1 MQTSHRSY
9 EIVLNPDS
17 TQLESLDAFAC
28 KWNQEQRRFY
38 KAQQANPNLD
48 LNQYKRDF
56 IAKTKLTGRHFNSL
70 RDDLKAKKD
79 SVFELIKSRLEDL
92 KDRLPKLNKT
102 IKSLSH
108 RSNRLNA
115 KDKQCLFNKIRKLK
129 QTEHT
134 IQELENALKQ
144 KDAQICFGSRRLFQA
159 QFNHQALNKN
169 NPNQFENFQNWL
181 ETWQLSRSSTFCMI
195 GSKDESFGNSNCQL
209 KLDASDAE
217 SGILQ
222 INTGTEK
229 LKVPVTLKYGSEFIQ
244 AGLKN
249 TQALTYRFNRDSKT
263 NHWRVRVSLDVAQ
276 VKPAIKTFEHI
287 GVVSVDINSDHL
299 AVVNLDRFGNV
310 LQRITIDLNLYGKST
325 EQAKAITGDAI
336 KELIQ
341 YAEAQCKPIVI
352 EDLNFEQKRRN
363 LKSSDS
369 ARYKRMLSSFSYN
382 RIINLIRARAMDK
395 GIRLT
400 QVNPAY
406 TSQIGRLKY
415 MHRLAL
421 SSHHAAAM
429 VIGRLG
435 MKFQE
440 KLFKVAQAHTTHAVP
455 ARNQYKSRCA
465 YLKAVFSKIRAHEVQ
480 SSKTDKAELN
490 LNDSTFGS
498 LPSPTCRLSDHGDFR
513 FVNDTSLVSVAVSLA

>member
-1 MQTSHRSY
+1 MQSSHRSY
-9 EIVLNPDS
+9 EIVINPDS
-17 TQLESLDAFAC
+17 TQLESLENFAC

-79 SVFELIKSRLEDL
+79 SVFELMKSRLEDL

-108 RSNRLNA
+108 RSNRLSI
-115 KDKQCLFNKIRKLK
+115 KDKQSLFNKTRKLN
-129 QTEHT
+129 QTQHQ
-134 IQELENALKQ
+134 IQELEQALKQ
-144 KDAQICFGSRRLFQA
+144 KDAQLCFGSKRLFQA
-159 QFNHQALNKN
+159 QFNHQQLNKN
-169 NPNQFENFQNWL
+169 NPNQFENFNTWL
-181 ETWQLSRSSTFCMI
+181 DAWKSARTATFCMI

-209 KLDASDAE
+209 KLDTTDAV

-249 TQALTYRFNRDSKT
+249 SQALTYRFNRDTK
-263 NHWRVRVSLDVAQ
+263 NNRWRVRVSLDVAQ
-276 VKPAIKTFEHI
+276 VKTEIKTYKQI
-287 GVVSVDINSDHL
+287 GVVAVDINSDHL
-299 AVVNLDRFGNV
+299 AVVDLDRFGNV
-310 LQRITIDLNLYGKST
+310 LQRLTIDLNLYGKST

-336 KELIQ
+336 KELVS
-341 YAEAQCKPIVI
+341 YAEAQSKPIVI

-363 LKSSDS
+363 LKSTDS
-369 ARYKRMLSSFSYN
+369 AKYKRMLSSFSYN

-395 GIRLT
+395 GIELL

-415 MHRLAL
+415 MQRLAL

-429 VIGRLG
+429 VIGRRG
-435 MKFQE
+435 MEFTE
-440 KLFKVAQAHTTHAVP
+440 KLFKVAQAHTTSAVP
-455 ARNQYKSRCA
+455 ARNQYKSRYA
-465 YLKAVFSKIRAHEVQ
+465 YLKAVFSKIRAPAVQ
-480 SSKTDKAELN
+480 SPKTVISGVD
-490 LNDSTFGS
+490 DSTFGS
-498 LPSPTCRLSDHGDFR
+498 LPSPTCGLSDHGDFR
-513 FVNDTSLVSVAVSLA
+513 FATNLASVAVSLA